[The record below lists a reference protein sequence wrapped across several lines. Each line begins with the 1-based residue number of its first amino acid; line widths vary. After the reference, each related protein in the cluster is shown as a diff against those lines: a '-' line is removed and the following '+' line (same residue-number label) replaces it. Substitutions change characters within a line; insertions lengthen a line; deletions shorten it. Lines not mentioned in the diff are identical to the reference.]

1 MASRIAGSSDI
12 YQSSGHEPINSVN
25 FVNCH
30 DGFTL
35 NDLVSYNEKH
45 NEANGEGGA
54 DGESHNRSWNC
65 GVEGPTDDLEIVTL
79 RERQKRNILT
89 TLFLSQGVP
98 MLLHG
103 DELGRTQ
110 EGNNNVYCQDNPISW
125 VDWEDAKENWA
136 LTDFVAALS
145 RLRQEHPVFRRRRF
159 FQGDP
164 ARGSESALG
173 DIAWFTPAG
182 EHMNEGDW
190 QVGYARSVAVF
201 LNGDA
206 IAEPDS
212 RGERVTDDSFLLF
225 FNGHHDD
232 MDFTVPREIYGE
244 RWEVV
249 LDTAAPVVL
258 ERPTAK
264 AGEALTIE
272 SRSIMVLRRVI

>member
-1 MASRIAGSSDI
+1 
-12 YQSSGHEPINSVN
+12 
-25 FVNCH
+25 
-30 DGFTL
+30 
-35 NDLVSYNEKH
+35 
-45 NEANGEGGA
+45 
-54 DGESHNRSWNC
+54 
-65 GVEGPTDDLEIVTL
+65 
-79 RERQKRNILT
+79 
-89 TLFLSQGVP
+89 
-98 MLLHG
+98 
-103 DELGRTQ
+103 
-110 EGNNNVYCQDNPISW
+110 
-125 VDWEDAKENWA
+125 
-136 LTDFVAALS
+136 
-145 RLRQEHPVFRRRRF
+145 VFRRRRF

-182 EHMNEGDW
+182 EHMSEGDW

-206 IAEPDS
+206 IIEPDG

-232 MDFTVPREIYGE
+232 MDFTVPREVYGE

-258 ERPTAK
+258 DRPTAK

-272 SRSIMVLRRVI
+272 SRSILVLRRVI